1 MPTTRNKRTKHKQ
14 RRKAIRQSSGAVA
27 APDQWDAAAILE
39 FLSIIRA
46 VALAIVVMLI
56 GMVVA
61 VAYYIPA
68 MESDPIKKSHP
79 NAQFIFG
86 NVAGAVTLSTLV
98 LALWARQLNVK
109 VKQERMRALKYA
121 RWLVFL
127 SILSLTLTILP
138 SLYLLG
144 FTEVIIAFVNTRF
157 PNFGKKTGEAISYLL
172 TILFSGVCS
181 NFAYDL
187 LKRLAS
193 RLIRSYYG
201 ERKLKES
208 GGKRR

>member
-1 MPTTRNKRTKHKQ
+1 MPTTRNKRTKRTR
-14 RRKAIRQSSGAVA
+14 RRKTIRQSSGAEA

-39 FLSIIRA
+39 FFSIIRA
-46 VALAIVVMLI
+46 VALAMVVMFI

-79 NAQFIFG
+79 DAQFIFG
-86 NVAGAVTLSTLV
+86 NVAGAVTLSMFV
-98 LALWARQLNVK
+98 LALRARQFNVK
-109 VKQERMRALKYA
+109 VRQERMRALKYA
-121 RWLVFL
+121 RWLVLL
-127 SILSLTLTILP
+127 SILSLTLIILP

-144 FTEVIIAFVNTRF
+144 FTEAIIAFVNTHF
-157 PNFGKKTGEAISYLL
+157 PNLGKKTGEAISYML
-172 TILFSGVCS
+172 TILFSGVCG

-193 RLIRSYYG
+193 RLIRSRYS
-201 ERKLKES
+201 ERDLKGAE
-208 GGKRR
+208 GKRR